1 MALLAG
7 AFAVPSVAPYDF
19 FAVCFVAFPI
29 LVWLLDGTEVEPR
42 TGLIRRAIPAFAI
55 GWWFGFG
62 YFAAGL
68 WWVGTAMLVEAENY
82 AWALPFAVVIL
93 PAILA
98 LFYGLATA
106 IARLF
111 WTDDVGRIAALAVAF
126 ASAEWLRTFVF
137 TGFPW
142 NPVGMAAMPV
152 PLLMQSVSVIGM
164 NGMNALAVFVFAA
177 PALLAGQRHVK
188 LGLGL
193 AALLMAMHV
202 SFGYYQLTKK
212 AGADG
217 PVLSVRIVQPSIDQ
231 ALKWDGSVR
240 DRIFGELIA
249 LSQAP
254 VAEGQAKPAL
264 ILWPET
270 AVPFLFTERPDALAA
285 LSHLL
290 GEDQLLV
297 AGVVRAEGGSGGA
310 AARYYN
316 SVMAIDG
323 GGVIV
328 DAVDKVHLVPG
339 GEYLPLAEL
348 FEALGVERLV
358 PIPNTFSAGGPRR
371 LISLPLAVRAAAF
384 VCYEIIFSELVA
396 ADSTGADVI
405 VNVTNDG
412 WFGNTPGPYQ
422 HLRQAQVRA
431 VENGLPLL
439 RAANTGIS
447 AAIDSHGRILDALS
461 INARGTLDLQFP
473 LSANNT
479 VFLAGRSLNG
489 LAVVLFLTLVFIGMN
504 VRQRLRL
511 D

>member
-7 AFAVPSVAPYDF
+7 AVAVPSVAPYDF
-19 FAVCFVAFPI
+19 FAVCFLAFPI
-29 LVWLLDGTEVEPR
+29 LVWLLDGTAAEPR
-42 TGLIRRAIPAFAI
+42 SSFMRRLLPAFAI

-68 WWVGTAMLVEAENY
+68 WWVGTAMLIEAESY

-93 PAILA
+93 PALLA

-106 IARLF
+106 VARLL
-111 WTDDVGRIAALAVAF
+111 WTDDIGRIAALAVAF
-126 ASAEWLRTFVF
+126 AFAEWLRTFIF

-142 NPVGMAAMPV
+142 NPIGMASMPI
-152 PLLMQSVSVIGM
+152 PLLMQSVSVVGM
-164 NGMNALAVFVFAA
+164 NGMNALAVLVFAM
-177 PALLAGQRHVK
+177 PALLAGHRNVK
-188 LGLGL
+188 LGLSL
-193 AALLMAMHV
+193 AALIMIAHAA
-202 SFGYYQLTKK
+202 FGYYQLTKDI
-212 AGADG
+212 GADAKS
-217 PVLSVRIVQPSIDQ
+217 LSVRIVQPSIDQ

-240 DRIFGELIA
+240 DRIFGELIE
-249 LSQAP
+249 LSATP
-254 VAEGQAKPAL
+254 VAEGQPKPAL

-270 AVPFLFTERPDALAA
+270 AVPFLFTERPDALATI
-285 LSHLL
+285 SRLL
-290 GEDQLLV
+290 DDDQLLV

-310 AARYYN
+310 GARYYN
-316 SVMAIDG
+316 SIMAIDG

-339 GEYLPLAEL
+339 GEYLPLSDL
-348 FEALGVERLV
+348 FEAIGIERLV

-371 LISLPLAVRAAAF
+371 PVSLPGGAKAAAF

-412 WFGNTPGPYQ
+412 WFGDTPGPHQ

-431 VENGLPLL
+431 VETGLPLL

-447 AAIDSHGRILDALS
+447 AAIDSRGRILDALA

-473 LSANNT
+473 LAANRT
-479 VFLAGRSLNG
+479 VPLLGRSLNG
-489 LAVVLFLTLVFIGMN
+489 LAVLLFLALVCIGMN